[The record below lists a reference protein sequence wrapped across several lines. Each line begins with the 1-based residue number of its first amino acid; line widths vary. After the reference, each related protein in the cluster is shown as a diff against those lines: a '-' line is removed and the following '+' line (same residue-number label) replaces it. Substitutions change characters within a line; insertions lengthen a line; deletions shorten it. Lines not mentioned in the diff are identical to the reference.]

1 MFKKLLTYFLSGP
14 ATPGG
19 EAWSSH
25 FFESQKEKRKQSGK
39 KKEFQRR
46 NYQNN
51 VTMVKILLF

>member
-19 EAWSSH
+19 EALSST
-25 FFESQKEKRKQSGK
+25 FLRAKKKKGNKAEK

-46 NYQNN
+46 KYQKN